1 MKALT
6 PGWRSPRLPGLP
18 SSLQRNFL
26 TFHPQAQSAHDHRF
40 VRHLQ
45 RDRLFPGFAIIQKA
59 RRYTPPK
66 RVRFTTDRQF
76 ASGCSP
82 PRLSANAVT
91 FSYGAVT
98 HPGTDFHRA
107 VTRH

>member
-18 SSLQRNFL
+18 SSLLRNFL
-26 TFHPQAQSAHDHRF
+26 TFHPQSRGARVHRF
-40 VRHLQ
+40 NRHPQ
-45 RDRLFPGFAIIQKA
+45 REHLFPGFAKIQQA
-59 RRYTPPK
+59 RRNTPPK
-66 RVRFTTDRQF
+66 RVRFTTDRHF

-91 FSYGAVT
+91 FGYGAVAD
-98 HPGTDFHRA
+98 PDTDLHRA